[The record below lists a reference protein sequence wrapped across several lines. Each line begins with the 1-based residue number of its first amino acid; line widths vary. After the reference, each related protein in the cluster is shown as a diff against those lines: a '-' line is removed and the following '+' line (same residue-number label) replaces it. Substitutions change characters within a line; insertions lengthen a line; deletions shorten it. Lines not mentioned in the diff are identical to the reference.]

1 MTRRGPVVVFSV
13 LIPALIA
20 VVLLLSL
27 GSCAARSD
35 ARRAALTIG
44 EVALTIDQQERNAFA
59 AKLYGAE
66 KHQELGGHV
75 LRILYGARAY
85 ERAVAAGQ
93 DPSVI
98 RVDLLRALADLEQAA
113 KGVDVIG
120 DAVRAV
126 RVLLGGTP

>member
-13 LIPALIA
+13 FIPALIA

-27 GSCAARSD
+27 ASCAARGD
-35 ARRAALTIG
+35 ARRAALTVG

-59 AKLYGAE
+59 AKLYDAE
-66 KHQELGGHV
+66 RHEALGGHV

-93 DPSVI
+93 DSSAI
-98 RVDLLRALADLEQAA
+98 RSDLLAALADLERAA
-113 KGVDVIG
+113 KDVTIIV
-120 DAVRAV
+120 DAVHGVRAI
-126 RVLLGGTP
+126 LEGSS